1 MAKRFKALSI
11 ESLVIARMDLTDA
24 SPPPH
29 LNLVSGSLPLVIM
42 FPAGQKMA
50 PWTYY
55 SGLSFFSFPSFYS
68 VLTSVNLYP
77 VTVFDLIGNLF

>member
-11 ESLVIARMDLTDA
+11 DSLVIARMDLTDA
-24 SPPPH
+24 SPPPG

-42 FPAGQKMA
+42 FPAGQKIA

-55 SGLSFFSFPSFYS
+55 SGSYS
-68 VLTSVNLYP
+68 YSDSHLLCLRIIIIM
-77 VTVFDLIGNLF
+77 VF